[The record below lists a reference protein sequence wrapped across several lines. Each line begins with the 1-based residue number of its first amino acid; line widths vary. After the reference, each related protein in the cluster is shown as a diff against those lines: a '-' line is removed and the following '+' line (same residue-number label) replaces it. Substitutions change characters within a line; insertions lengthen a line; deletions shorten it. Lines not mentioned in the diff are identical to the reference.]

1 MARRKKNNRTLYW
14 FLGIAVLGLLT
25 IVILRSQGIIGKE
38 NKIKV
43 QTAESEVRSIFSRVT
58 ESGTIQ
64 PTIDVPVAPDVS
76 GEVVFL
82 AVKEGMRVKK
92 GDLLVTIRP
101 DDYESILEQSQAGLA
116 QAKAGQLQARAS
128 LAQAKAS
135 LLQDSVN
142 FARNMQLFKD
152 NVISRAEMEN
162 FQLQYN
168 ISQSQYNSAELEV
181 QAAYYRVQNS
191 QASVKQAR
199 QNLDRTNIYA
209 SMDGTITELNVE
221 IGQRVVGTM
230 QMAGT
235 EILKIADLSSMEVVV
250 EVNENDIVNV
260 SLGDSSRIEVDAFPG
275 QNFYGRVSEIA
286 YSARVA
292 EMGSTDQVTNF
303 EVTVIISPDSYS
315 SMIATNDVPARDE
328 SPFRPG
334 MTSLVEIFTN
344 YVNDAVVVPIAAVTA
359 GRKEQNDSTRVQGE
373 EVEPQEVVFVVEEGK
388 VKEVPV
394 ELGISDDNF
403 IEVKDGVQNG
413 ATIVT
418 GPYSLLSKRL
428 KEGDEVEES
437 KENKKS
443 RKQNT

>member
-1 MARRKKNNRTLYW
+1 MARRKKNNRFLYW
-14 FLGIAVLGLLT
+14 FLAIALIGLICLVVLRQQGL
-25 IVILRSQGIIGKE
+25 IGKE

-43 QTAESEVRSIFSRVT
+43 QTAETEIRSIFSRVT

-101 DDYESILEQSQAGLA
+101 DDYKSLLEQSQAGLA
-116 QAKAGQLQARAS
+116 QAKAGQLQARAA
-128 LAQAKAS
+128 LEQARAN

-142 FARNMQLFKD
+142 YARNKQLFED
-152 NVISRAEMEN
+152 EVISQSEIEN

-168 ISQSQYNSAELEV
+168 ISQSQFKSAELEV
-181 QAAYYRVQNS
+181 QAAYYRVKNS
-191 QASVKQAR
+191 EASVKQAR

-260 SLGDSSRIEVDAFPG
+260 SLGDSSRIEVDAFPD

-315 SMIATNDVPARDE
+315 RMVGTSDVPARDE

-359 GRKEQNDSTRVQGE
+359 GRKEQNDSTK
-373 EVEPQEVVFVVEEGK
+373 VEGREGDPQEVVFVVDGGK
-388 VKEVPV
+388 VKEIPV

-403 IEVKDGVQNG
+403 IEVKDGVQDG
-413 ATIVT
+413 TTIVT

-428 KEGDEVEES
+428 KEGDEVEAS
-437 KENKKS
+437 NENKKS
-443 RKQNT
+443 RKKNT